1 MNFMKIGVLGSGKG
15 SNLQA
20 IIDAKES
27 GKLPIEIALVI
38 SDVGDAYILERAKKH
53 GIPSKFVN
61 PGKFKTK
68 LEPDVEK
75 QYVSELKSAGVELV
89 VLAGFMRMLKDD
101 FIKAFPNRVIN
112 IHPALLPAFRGLEA
126 WKQAVDYGVRF
137 AGCTV
142 HFLDLGM
149 DTGPIILQAVVPVLQ
164 SDTPQALHE
173 RIQLEEHRIY
183 PEAIKLFAEGRLKIE
198 GRRVIINNK

>member
-1 MNFMKIGVLGSGKG
+1 MITIGVLGSGKG

-20 IIDAKES
+20 IIDAVEN
-27 GKLPIEIALVI
+27 GTLPVKISLVI
-38 SDVGDAYILERAKKH
+38 SDVEDAYILERAKKH
-53 GIPSKFVN
+53 GIPSRFIA

-68 LEPDVEK
+68 LEPEIEK
-75 QYVSELKSAGVELV
+75 RYVSELKNAGVDLV

-112 IHPALLPAFRGLEA
+112 IHPALLPAFRGLDA
-126 WKQAVDYGVRF
+126 WKQAVEYGVRF

-149 DTGPIILQAVVPVLQ
+149 DTGSVILQAVVPVLPN
-164 SDTPQALHE
+164 DTPEVLHQ
-173 RIQLEEHRIY
+173 RIQVEEHRIY
-183 PEAIKLFAEGRLKIE
+183 PEAIKLFAEGKLKLE
-198 GRRVIINNK
+198 GRKVIIK